1 MKIKAHELPDV
12 YAILD
17 GIPTD
22 RIVFASDC
30 TIAAAKTLKNQ
41 IDTVHKTN
49 DLREIRTST
58 AETWLTLHPMFR
70 SYLIEAEQAHSK
82 TYGLQ
87 RYIKLNTSDRWSAIG
102 YYAIRAVA
110 SSMWGKNRALFAPVG
125 YSPLDGKTK
134 RMAMSAK
141 QRVLYRILRRMKWD
155 HQRALDHVQNGA
167 LEERRVRDQAALL
180 ETKVQAEAQREKILQ
195 TLVAATA
202 ERPTWTAKT
211 VNGKMVLSNG

>member
-12 YAILD
+12 YAIID
-17 GIPTD
+17 GLPTD

-102 YYAIRAVA
+102 YYAVKAVA
-110 SSMWGKNRALFAPVG
+110 SSMWDKNRALFAPVG

-141 QRVLYRILRRMKWD
+141 HRVLYRILRRMKWE
-155 HQRALDHVQNGA
+155 HQKALEHVQNGA
-167 LEERRVRDQAALL
+167 QEERARADQAILAKEIAAAEERRTEL
-180 ETKVQAEAQREKILQ
+180 LQ
-195 TLVAATA
+195 TLVVAATGK
-202 ERPTWTAKT
+202 PSWSAKT